1 MKVIKESKRLE
12 EYAEDI
18 DEQAHAQ
25 GRESSYDVIEQ
36 MEKEW
41 PEMTK
46 EFKKIQKEQ
55 YELFLHKQHDYGP
68 GNISVGTQLQTPE
81 EVHLSLTG
89 LWFRMN
95 DKIQRLK
102 NLLMSGRENA
112 VEDEPMEDAFLDVAN
127 YGIMANIVKNGKWG
141 K

>member
-1 MKVIKESKRLE
+1 MSNIKENDLTMTERDLTGTKHP
-12 EYAEDI
+12 I
-18 DEQAHAQ
+18 
-25 GRESSYDVIEQ
+25 VEQ

-46 EFKKIQKEQ
+46 EFKRLQREQ
-55 YELFLHKQHDYGP
+55 YELFLRKQHDYGP
-68 GNISVGTQLQTPE
+68 GNISVGTMLQTQDE
-81 EVHLSLTG
+81 IHLSLTG

-102 NLLMSGRENA
+102 TMLMTKRESA
-112 VEDEPMEDAFLDVAN
+112 VDEPMEDAYLDVSN
-127 YGIMANIVKNGKWG
+127 YGIMATIVKNGKWG

>member
-1 MKVIKESKRLE
+1 MKVIKDSKSGIKEES
-12 EYAEDI
+12 I
-18 DEQAHAQ
+18 
-25 GRESSYDVIEQ
+25 IEQ
-36 MEKEW
+36 MEREW
-41 PEMTK
+41 PEMTQ
-46 EFKKIQKEQ
+46 EFKKIQREQ

-68 GNISVGTQLQTPE
+68 GNISVGTQLQTE
-81 EVHLSLTG
+81 DEVHLSLTG

-112 VEDEPMEDAFLDVAN
+112 VEGEPLEDAYLDVSN
-127 YGIMANIVKNGKWG
+127 YGIMATIVSRNKWG